1 MLDSPILQLAAI
13 IAVYF
18 IGLAVFIREL
28 RHQRRHILAAIT
40 SRPAEDDRIDV
51 RLKRYLAKNHCNL
64 RFAWAWPVLSFVMV
78 FE

>member
-1 MLDSPILQLAAI
+1 MLDSPILQLVVI

-18 IGLAVFIREL
+18 IGLAVFVREL
-28 RHQRRHILAAIT
+28 RHQRRQLLAAIT
-40 SRPAEDDRIDV
+40 SRPVENDRIDV
-51 RLKRYLAKNHCNL
+51 RLKRYLTKNHRNL